1 MLLPYLSLRTKKLL
15 DCIFPAWV
23 SEYQVHLLPPD
34 LIYFAKRGFI
44 STTTKGKGERWLFY
58 GVVEAS
64 DCGATGQSLSAFVC
78 LCFFPFTMCAFYNWI
93 IMRFPTARFSSV
105 FCSCVIHDPNNE
117 WKLVVSSRVSPKTD
131 KFSSDLIC

>member
-1 MLLPYLSLRTKKLL
+1 MICVSVLFCFVINVSSSVGYKFAARFSPLDILLFCFSSVNATTFFVATKKKLL

-23 SEYQVHLLPPD
+23 SEFQVHLLPPD

-78 LCFFPFTMCAFYNWI
+78 LCF
-93 IMRFPTARFSSV
+93 SV
-105 FCSCVIHDPNNE
+105 YDVCF
-117 WKLVVSSRVSPKTD
+117 L
-131 KFSSDLIC
+131 